1 MHHLSLPVPR
11 RLRSGGR
18 RRDDGQMF
26 VMVAASLAV
35 LLGFSAMA
43 VDVGSYAVDRRN
55 LQNAADAAA
64 LAAATELPDSNAAQA
79 AALDYAEKN
88 QVPASD
94 VTVTVVQQSLPS
106 VPNPYVQ
113 VSVRRSHTF
122 FFGRAVGIGSQYAR
136 ASAKAIKT
144 SPGGDNGL
152 MPWTVNEATLNQTQP
167 GQQAIL
173 KYDSNG
179 VHSGNFG
186 ALAIDGTG
194 ASVYR
199 TTIINGSQN
208 TVCVTGLTDCSGVTV
223 ETEPGNMI
231 GPTREGVNA
240 RMAATDSHC
249 DTFGEVFT
257 PVAGQTGTYSL
268 NRSCNPW
275 LSGGY
280 ASKRV
285 ILIPITSGEY
295 NGRKPVTITGFALFF
310 LEGFQN
316 GVCQGNDCNVMGRFV
331 RADLNI
337 GSLKGVFNPNSMLH
351 FVRLDS

>member
-1 MHHLSLPVPR
+1 MRCLLTTLLR
-11 RLRSGGR
+11 RLGYGSREE
-18 RRDDGQMF
+18 DGQMLI
-26 VMVAASLAV
+26 MVVASLAV

-43 VDVGSYAVDRRN
+43 VDVGSYAVDRRK

-64 LAAATELPDSNAAQA
+64 LAAAAELPSAGTAQTV
-79 AALDYAEKN
+79 ALDYAQKN
-88 QVPASD
+88 QVPAAD
-94 VTVTVVQQSLPS
+94 VAVTVVQQSLPA

-113 VSVRRSHTF
+113 VAVKRNHTF
-122 FFGRAVGIGSQYAR
+122 FFARAIGIGRQDVR
-136 ASAKAIKT
+136 ASAKAVKT

-152 MPWTVNEATLNQTQP
+152 MPWTVNEATLNATEP
-167 GQQAIL
+167 GQQAVL

-179 VHSGNFG
+179 VHNGNFG

-199 TTIINGSQN
+199 STIINGSQSM
-208 TVCVTGLTDCSGVTV
+208 VCVTGLADCEGVTV

-240 RMAATDSHC
+240 RIAATDAHC

-257 PVAGQTGTYSL
+257 PVPGTSGKYNL
-268 NRSCNPW
+268 NRDCNPW

-280 ASKRV
+280 ASQRV
-285 ILIPITSGEY
+285 VLIPITSGEY
-295 NGRKPVTITGFALFF
+295 NGRKTVTVTGFALFF

-331 RADLNI
+331 KADLNL
-337 GSLKGVFNPNSMLH
+337 GALKGVFNPNSYLH
-351 FVRLDS
+351 FVRLE